1 MINDKFEEFLEG
13 EICMTQEELDELMSG
28 AADNIDGLD
37 DEISDEL
44 LEEETV
50 KDELESAGVEVN
62 EELEDDTVPSGYNDD
77 TAHHWPLPA
86 TDENKMVH
94 QLDDVTKESEEKAS
108 EIFDIIEAI
117 SNDLMDKEE
126 TLSAVSEVL
135 SSNIELFTTLSAK
148 FPDVEAFKVQLEK
161 NETALKDTATT
172 VESLQNSGDSIMS
185 VMDIMQYQDIHRQ
198 KIERVIN
205 VMRALSKY
213 MNTLFE
219 GKIDDEK
226 RVSSAQHIA
235 GDTHN
240 DVASTDDIEALLAQF
255 GQ

>member
-1 MINDKFEEFLEG
+1 
-13 EICMTQEELDELMSG
+13 MTQEELDAMMNGEI
-28 AADNIDGLD
+28 DDIDGLEEGSSEEVTEEATSSD
-37 DEISDEL
+37 DSAEIGL
-44 LEEETV
+44 
-50 KDELESAGVEVN
+50 
-62 EELEDDTVPSGYNDD
+62 PPGYNED
-77 TAHHWPLPA
+77 TSHQWPLPA

-94 QLDDVTKESEEKAS
+94 QLDDVTKESEEKAT
-108 EIFDIIEAI
+108 EIFDIIEGI

-126 TLSAVSEVL
+126 NISNAIEVIT
-135 SSNIELFTTLSAK
+135 SNIELFTTLSAK
-148 FPDVEAFKVQLEK
+148 FPDVEAFKTQLEK
-161 NETALKDTATT
+161 NETAVNDINETLE
-172 VESLQNSGDSIMS
+172 VLQTSGDSIMS

-219 GKIDDEK
+219 GKIEDDK
-226 RVSSAQHIA
+226 RVSSAQHIV

-255 GQ
+255 GN

>member
-1 MINDKFEEFLEG
+1 
-13 EICMTQEELDELMSG
+13 MTQEELDALMSG
-28 AADNIDGLD
+28 ATDDIDTLD
-37 DEISDEL
+37 EVPEEDTSIDESAEV
-44 LEEETV
+44 EEEI
-50 KDELESAGVEVN
+50 DPNLPDGY
-62 EELEDDTVPSGYNDD
+62 SGD
-77 TAHHWPLPA
+77 TAHQWPLPA

-108 EIFDIIEAI
+108 EIFDIIENI

-126 TLSAVSEVL
+126 TLSSIIDVIA
-135 SSNIELFTTLSAK
+135 SNIELFTTLSAK
-148 FPDVEAFKVQLEK
+148 FPDVEAFKTQLEK
-161 NETALKDTATT
+161 NEEALANTQGT
-172 VESLQNSGDSIMS
+172 VEALQNSGDSIMS

-219 GKIDDEK
+219 GKVDDDK
-226 RVSSAQHIA
+226 RVASAQHIA

-255 GQ
+255 GN

>member
-1 MINDKFEEFLEG
+1 
-13 EICMTQEELDELMSG
+13 MTQEELDALMSG
-28 AADNIDGLD
+28 AAGDIDALD

-44 LEEETV
+44 SDTEDLAEGIE
-50 KDELESAGVEVN
+50 
-62 EELEDDTVPSGYNDD
+62 EDDASESELASEASTEESDKGVPLGYSDE

-108 EIFDIIEAI
+108 EIFDIIENI
-117 SNDLMDKEE
+117 SNDLMEKEE
-126 TLSAVSEVL
+126 NLSNIAEVI
-135 SSNIELFTTLSAK
+135 SSNIELFTTLSTK
-148 FPDVEAFKVQLEK
+148 FPDVQAFKTQLEK
-161 NETALKDTATT
+161 NETALLEVNES
-172 VESLQNSGDSIMS
+172 VEALQNSGDAIMN

-219 GKIDDEK
+219 GRIEDDK
-226 RVSSAQHIA
+226 RVSSAQHIV

>member
-1 MINDKFEEFLEG
+1 
-13 EICMTQEELDELMSG
+13 MTQEELDALMNEDVGDLDATEEDVGDEDICES
-28 AADNIDGLD
+28 ATDESVAESVDNDSMKTPDGY
-37 DEISDEL
+37 S
-44 LEEETV
+44 EET
-50 KDELESAGVEVN
+50 AGQ
-62 EELEDDTVPSGYNDD
+62 
-77 TAHHWPLPA
+77 WPLPA

-108 EIFDIIEAI
+108 EIFDIIEVI

-126 TLSAVSEVL
+126 NLNNVGEVL
-135 SSNIELFTTLSAK
+135 EENVKLFTTLNEK
-148 FPDVEAFKVQLEK
+148 FPEVEAFSKQLEANK
-161 NETALKDTATT
+161 SAQEQITETI
-172 VESLQNSGDSIMS
+172 EILQNSGDSIMN

-205 VMRALSKY
+205 VMRALSRY

-240 DVASTDDIEALLAQF
+240 DLASTDDIEALLEQF
-255 GQ
+255 GK

>member
-1 MINDKFEEFLEG
+1 
-13 EICMTQEELDELMSG
+13 MTQEELDALMG
-28 AADNIDGLD
+28 GEIDLD
-37 DEISDEL
+37 D
-44 LEEETV
+44 
-50 KDELESAGVEVN
+50 
-62 EELEDDTVPSGYNDD
+62 LEDDALEEDADSATEEQSDVAEAIAQDVATKESEPTEDAPEGYSED

-117 SNDLMDKEE
+117 SNDLMEKEE
-126 TLSAVSEVL
+126 NVQKTIETLGA
-135 SSNIELFTTLSAK
+135 NIELFQTLSEK
-148 FPDVEAFKVQLEK
+148 FPDVQAFQTSLVQNTEALEGA
-161 NETALKDTATT
+161 NQTL
-172 VESLQNSGDSIMS
+172 ESLQTSGDSIMS

-205 VMRALSKY
+205 VMRALAKY